1 MLLALNFMHSKNIMH
16 RDLKPENILC
26 ELSADTM
33 QAINYQ
39 AENAMEIGGG
49 NKGQGGGKKTLVLS
63 KKGGDKGGQQ
73 GDKGDKRRKKV
84 LGRRPGKGG
93 RFGKKGGGKP
103 KNPEEQADALD
114 KDLEGYWVKGGNTE
128 LDKCS
133 NSDY

>member
-1 MLLALNFMHSKNIMH
+1 MDRRDKSKQI
-16 RDLKPENILC
+16 KK
-26 ELSADTM
+26 ADKG
-33 QAINYQ
+33 QKKISI
-39 AENAMEIGGG
+39 ESLRKGG

-128 LDKCS
+128 LGKCS
-133 NSDY
+133 HSDY